1 MSAWFTSDTHFGHK
15 NIIKYSNRPFN
26 SVDEMDEA
34 MIANWNAR
42 VKPND
47 DVYHNGDFAFHKNP
61 DRYLCRLNGRKH
73 LIIGNHDS
81 DVCINSTYWE
91 STQPYLELV
100 VNNTKL
106 VLCHYAMRVWNRS
119 HHGALM
125 LYGHS
130 HGSLPGTNQSLD
142 IGVDC
147 WDYKPVNLF
156 EIMDRMKTLK
166 PYSSGDHHQP
176 RS

>member
-1 MSAWFTSDTHFGHK
+1 MAVWFTSDTHFGHK

-34 MIANWNAR
+34 MIAEWNAR
-42 VKPND
+42 VKPD
-47 DVYHNGDFAFHKNP
+47 DEIYHNGDFAFHKNP
-61 DRYLCRLNGRKH
+61 DRYLSRLNGIKH

-81 DVCINSTYWE
+81 DVCLSSYHWA
-91 STQPYLELV
+91 SVQPYKELV

-130 HGSLPGTNQSLD
+130 HGSLPGSSQSLD
-142 IGVDC
+142 VGVDC
-147 WDYKPVNLF
+147 WDYRPVNLY
-156 EIMDRMKTLK
+156 EIQDRMKTLK